1 MMTGFP
7 CGSAGKESV
16 CNTGGLHSIPGLGRS
31 PGEGKGY
38 PLQYSS
44 LENSMDCRVRGVAK
58 GWTQLSEFHFH
69 FHMIL
74 RGFPGDSVVKE
85 SVCQCRRLK
94 ICGFHLWVRKIPWRR
109 KWQPTPVFLPGES
122 HRPEEPGGLQ
132 SIGSLRIGHYLV
144 TEHMMAPIFLKYRI

>member
-1 MMTGFP
+1 MDTTVRYLGSSLMMTGFP

-122 HRPEEPGGLQ
+122 HGQR
-132 SIGSLRIGHYLV
+132 SLVGYSPLD
-144 TEHMMAPIFLKYRI
+144 P